1 MKPKDLNERQ
11 TAFALALARLIS
23 DENSEREFAA
33 MNNSSEFSILM
44 DIATKLPADSE
55 EFQLTTGLAAYHL
68 YMAHELGEV
77 PEHMRAQFES
87 FFNKKAAHA

>member
-1 MKPKDLNERQ
+1 MKPQKNNERQ

-33 MNNSSEFSILM
+33 MDNCTEFSILM

-55 EFQLTTGLAAYHL
+55 EFQLTAGLAAYHL

-77 PEHMRAQFES
+77 PEPMRARFES

>member
-1 MKPKDLNERQ
+1 MKPQKNNERQ
-11 TAFALALARLIS
+11 TAFVLALARLIS

-33 MNNSSEFSILM
+33 MDNSTEFSILWE
-44 DIATKLPADSE
+44 IAKKLTADSE
-55 EFQLTTGLAAYHL
+55 EFQLTAFLAAYHL

>member
-11 TAFALALARLIS
+11 TAFVLALARLIS

-33 MNNSSEFSILM
+33 MDNG
-44 DIATKLPADSE
+44 T
-55 EFQLTTGLAAYHL
+55 EFQLTAGLDAYHL

-77 PEHMRAQFES
+77 PEHMRARFES

>member
-11 TAFALALARLIS
+11 TAFVLALARLIS

-33 MNNSSEFSILM
+33 MNNSTEFSILM
-44 DIATKLPADSE
+44 DIATKLPTDSE
-55 EFQLTTGLAAYHL
+55 EFRLTTGLAAYHL

-77 PEHMRAQFES
+77 PEHMRAQFEF

>member
-1 MKPKDLNERQ
+1 MKNEELTKQ
-11 TAFALALARLIS
+11 ELAFVNSLARRIS

-33 MNNSSEFSILM
+33 MDNGTEFSILM

-55 EFQLTTGLAAYHL
+55 EFQLTAGLAAYHL

-77 PEHMRAQFES
+77 PEHMRARFES

>member
-33 MNNSSEFSILM
+33 IDNGTEFSILWE
-44 DIATKLPADSE
+44 IATKLPADSE
-55 EFQLTTGLAAYHL
+55 EFQFTAFLAAYHL
-68 YMAHELGEV
+68 YVAHELGEV
-77 PEHMRAQFES
+77 PEPLRAQFES

>member
-11 TAFALALARLIS
+11 TEFVLALAMLIS
-23 DENSEREFAA
+23 DENLEREFAA
-33 MNNSSEFSILM
+33 MNNSTEFSILM
-44 DIATKLPADSE
+44 NIATKLPTDSE
-55 EFQLTTGLAAYHL
+55 EFRLTTGLAAYHL

-77 PEHMRAQFES
+77 PEHMRARFES

>member
-1 MKPKDLNERQ
+1 MSARRRSFLRLQGSSVMRTQNEV
-11 TAFALALARLIS
+11 
-23 DENSEREFAA
+23 AA
-33 MNNSSEFSILM
+33 MDNGTEFSILM

-55 EFQLTTGLAAYHL
+55 EFQLTAGLAAYHL

-77 PEHMRAQFES
+77 PEHMRARFES